1 MKIEKI
7 SENQIRCTLT
17 KEDLEQRNIRL
28 SELAYG
34 SEKARM
40 LFRDMLMEAFEKC
53 GFTNDANI
61 PLMIEAIPDRENS
74 LVLVITKVEDPEELD
89 TRFSKFSATNV
100 LPDDEGPSVEG
111 ADTILDTIHRFMD
124 SKKTKKTGAAAKG
137 GESARREGGEN
148 GPAAAPA
155 PAKGKAQKQTARAKT
170 QAMPVLTRMY
180 RFRTIDHVIE
190 AASTLRGFYK
200 GKNTLYH
207 LRKEGSYI
215 LVIHQ
220 SSHTA
225 EEYNKVCNIITEYG
239 SAEKYSGTA
248 EAYYAEHEDTV
259 IVGSALQELSVLTKN

>member
-40 LFRDMLMEAFEKC
+40 LFRDMMMEAFEKC

-74 LVLVITKVEDPEELD
+74 LVLVVTKVEDPEELD
-89 TRFSKFSATNV
+89 TRFSKFTSTNV
-100 LPDDEGPSVEG
+100 LPDNDGPPVEG
-111 ADTILDTIHRFMD
+111 ADTILDTVHKFLD
-124 SKKTKKTGAAAKG
+124 
-137 GESARREGGEN
+137 
-148 GPAAAPA
+148 
-155 PAKGKAQKQTARAKT
+155 AQKQKPKKAAKSVPESGKKGSGESTRSREGTSVQSGKT
-170 QAMPVLTRMY
+170 QAGTRAGRSALPVLTRMY
-180 RFRTIDHVIE
+180 RFKTLDHVID
-190 AASTLRGFYK
+190 AAGALRGFYR

-207 LRKEGSYI
+207 LKKEGSYI

-220 SSHTA
+220 SSHSA
-225 EEYNKVCNIITEYG
+225 EDYNKVCNIITEYG
-239 SAEKYSGTA
+239 VSEKYSATA
-248 EAYYAEHEDTV
+248 EAYYAEHEETV
-259 IVGSALQELSVLTKN
+259 IVGSALQELASLTK